1 MQKLIKSLFKDNF
14 FIIAIC
20 ITIGIAYLSLMR
32 MPKVEIIR
40 FNNIDKLYHL
50 LAYFTLSSCWLF
62 SFYKKPALKY
72 IIIIFCI
79 IYGIIIEVLQD
90 TLTLYRT
97 GDFNDILSNTIGIV
111 LGLLVFNQIFKKINY
126 NS

>member
-1 MQKLIKSLFKDNF
+1 MQQLIKSLFKDKF

-20 ITIGIAYLSLMR
+20 ITISIAYLSLMK
-32 MPKVEIIR
+32 MPKVEEIS

-50 LAYFTLSSCWLF
+50 FAYFTLSTCWLF
-62 SFYKKPALKY
+62 SFYKKPTLKY

-79 IYGIIIEVLQD
+79 LYGIIIEVLQD

-97 GDFNDILSNTIGIV
+97 GDFKDVLANTTGII
-111 LGLLVFNQIFKKINY
+111 LGLLVFNQFLKKIDY
-126 NS
+126 N

>member
-1 MQKLIKSLFKDNF
+1 MQKLIKSLFRDNF
-14 FIIAIC
+14 FIIAIG
-20 ITIGIAYLSLMR
+20 ITIAIAYLSLMK
-32 MPKVEIIR
+32 MPKVEVIS

-50 LAYFTLSSCWLF
+50 FAYFTLSCCWLF

-97 GDFNDILSNTIGIV
+97 GDFKDILANTVGIF

>member
-1 MQKLIKSLFKDNF
+1 MQKLIKSLFRDNS
-14 FIIAIC
+14 FIIAIG
-20 ITIGIAYLSLMR
+20 ITIAIAYLSLMR
-32 MPKVEIIR
+32 MPKVEVIS

-50 LAYFTLSSCWLF
+50 FAYFTLSSCWLF
-62 SFYKKPALKY
+62 SFYKKPSLKY
-72 IIIIFCI
+72 IIILICI

-97 GDFNDILSNTIGIV
+97 GDYNDVLANTIGII
-111 LGLLVFNQIFKKINY
+111 LGLLVFNIILKKINY

>member
-20 ITIGIAYLSLMR
+20 ITISIAYLSLMK
-32 MPKVEIIR
+32 MPKTEVSI
-40 FNNIDKLYHL
+40 NNIDKLYHL
-50 LAYFTLSSCWLF
+50 IAYFVLSSCWLF

-72 IIIIFCI
+72 IIVIACI

-90 TLTLYRT
+90 TLTMYRT
-97 GDFNDILSNTIGIV
+97 GDFKDVLANTSGIV
-111 LGLLVFNQIFKKINY
+111 LGLLVFNQIFKKIDY